1 MSLRA
6 AARCPGPFPAAR
18 PRHDGTGRTEPAG
31 AARPARG
38 ADLLAGRYPD
48 GRVPTPAETQVNASC
63 EGHAPCRR
71 RPRQSPPLPGAPE
84 AFVQW
89 SAVDDEYG
97 TARPWMDRLRSPR
110 TDVLTTTEVSRTG
123 NEPPPWRGTEADRRG
138 TEADRRGTEAHR
150 RGTGAAH
157 RLPTRETP

>member
-18 PRHDGTGRTEPAG
+18 PRHDGTGRPEPAG
-31 AARPARG
+31 AARPVRG

-48 GRVPTPAETQVNASC
+48 GRVPTPAGTQVNASC

-71 RPRQSPPLPGAPE
+71 RPRRSPPLPGAPE
-84 AFVQW
+84 ASVQW

-97 TARPWMDRLRSPR
+97 TPRPWKDRARSPR
-110 TDVLTTTEVSRTG
+110 TDVLTTTAVSRTG
-123 NEPPPWRGTEADRRG
+123 NEPPPWRG